1 MASPTIVFVLLVIT
15 AAFLFYGLIPGIGA
29 FSVRA
34 RWRRFRKRIIEVSLY
49 PFVRYADLAG
59 ESDDLGKY
67 RIFASLEAIQGQNRI
82 WINSGSFSV
91 EVDLKGVKIYV
102 LPSYASGKQLI
113 EKLQENLAEQQAQS
127 IPWKRIHSLP
137 AGTKMFVGGRLFAE
151 KGRKVF
157 RSLPKEPLIV
167 VIYDGDRESILL
179 RAIWGGRQKNE
190 YWNQFTLS
198 SLIVGS
204 ISLLLIA
211 YVFLRYP
218 TLRLT
223 ALTTLTLAFFPI
235 VALLPPGVALN
246 YPYRYFWKQAR
257 RLRAERDLLLLPMRY
272 FSSSADY
279 EKQVSLPDGETY
291 LMTRDLSV
299 LIQDH
304 LTIRGSSVL
313 GPSASSDYVLFGAFR
328 GGTEKTLKLPQDPMA
343 ELLMVLGDP
352 QVLSR
357 LCNSRARLFELLSAV
372 FVFSGIG
379 LNLFL
384 ILLFWHTIIR

>member
-1 MASPTIVFVLLVIT
+1 
-15 AAFLFYGLIPGIGA
+15 
-29 FSVRA
+29 
-34 RWRRFRKRIIEVSLY
+34 
-49 PFVRYADLAG
+49 
-59 ESDDLGKY
+59 
-67 RIFASLEAIQGQNRI
+67 
-82 WINSGSFSV
+82 
-91 EVDLKGVKIYV
+91 
-102 LPSYASGKQLI
+102 
-113 EKLQENLAEQQAQS
+113 
-127 IPWKRIHSLP
+127 
-137 AGTKMFVGGRLFAE
+137 
-151 KGRKVF
+151 
-157 RSLPKEPLIV
+157 
-167 VIYDGDRESILL
+167 
-179 RAIWGGRQKNE
+179 
-190 YWNQFTLS
+190 
-198 SLIVGS
+198 
-204 ISLLLIA
+204 
-211 YVFLRYP
+211 
-218 TLRLT
+218 
-223 ALTTLTLAFFPI
+223 
-235 VALLPPGVALN
+235 
-246 YPYRYFWKQAR
+246 
-257 RLRAERDLLLLPMRY
+257 MRY